1 MCGLTVRYMVERSV
15 GNVMSAKKMFYSMGE
30 VSEMFDVNPSLIRHW
45 ESKFDCLR
53 PHKNKKGNRLFSPS
67 DVEKL
72 KQIYHLVKERGMT
85 LEGANK
91 AMKSSRGVLSRD
103 TELLERLQ
111 RIRAALVEV
120 REELRDGVQDDIV
133 EEAYSVADTVEMPIA
148 SDVAVD
154 AERADIADIDIK
166 DTDTASAETENVD
179 VVHAGSEGADEDS
192 VAVAE
197 QEAPDD
203 PAAVADAEVV
213 ASPDPEASE
222 AAAAGDRRLRPCRP
236 RAVRAAARR
245 AMRRRRSYSRSTS
258 SRCFSRLGY
267 LAVFGYED
275 QRCGGCDRGVC
286 TARPAGVVR

>member
-133 EEAYSVADTVEMPIA
+133 EEADSVADTVEMPIA

-154 AERADIADIDIK
+154 VERADKQDAV
-166 DTDTASAETENVD
+166 TDTASAETENVD

-197 QEAPDD
+197 QGKPYD
-203 PAAVADAEVV
+203 PAAAADAENV
-213 ASPDPEASE
+213 ASPDPEVSE
-222 AAAAGDRRLRPCRP
+222 AAAAGESEPVRPSVA
-236 RAVRAAARR
+236 AVSPKSRT
-245 AMRRRRSYSRSTS
+245 RRRKKGDDEEEKEL
-258 SRCFSRLGY
+258 FP
-267 LAVFGYED
+267 FYE
-275 QRCGGCDRGVC
+275 QSLF
-286 TARPAGVVR
+286 

>member
-154 AERADIADIDIK
+154 AERADIADIK
-166 DTDTASAETENVD
+166 DTDTASAETESVD
-179 VVHAGSEGADEDS
+179 AEHAEPESADEDS

-203 PAAVADAEVV
+203 PAAAADAEDV
-213 ASPDPEASE
+213 ASLDPEASE
-222 AAAAGDRRLRPCRP
+222 AAAAGESEPVRPSVA
-236 RAVRAAARR
+236 AVSPKSRT
-245 AMRRRRSYSRSTS
+245 RRRKKGDDEEKEL
-258 SRCFSRLGY
+258 FP
-267 LAVFGYED
+267 FYE
-275 QRCGGCDRGVC
+275 QSLF
-286 TARPAGVVR
+286 

>member
-133 EEAYSVADTVEMPIA
+133 EEADSVADTVEAPLA

-154 AERADIADIDIK
+154 VERADKQDAV
-166 DTDTASAETENVD
+166 TDTASAETENVD

-197 QEAPDD
+197 QGKPYD
-203 PAAVADAEVV
+203 PAAAADAEDV
-213 ASPDPEASE
+213 ASLDPEASE
-222 AAAAGDRRLRPCRP
+222 AAAAGESEPVRPSVA
-236 RAVRAAARR
+236 AVSPKSRT
-245 AMRRRRSYSRSTS
+245 RRRKKGDDEEKEL
-258 SRCFSRLGY
+258 FP
-267 LAVFGYED
+267 FYE
-275 QRCGGCDRGVC
+275 QSLF
-286 TARPAGVVR
+286 

>member
-133 EEAYSVADTVEMPIA
+133 EEAYSVADTVEAPLA

-154 AERADIADIDIK
+154 VERADKQDAV
-166 DTDTASAETENVD
+166 TDTASAETESVD
-179 VVHAGSEGADEDS
+179 AEHAEPESADEDS

-203 PAAVADAEVV
+203 PAAAADAENV
-213 ASPDPEASE
+213 ASLDPEASE
-222 AAAAGDRRLRPCRP
+222 AAAAGESEPVRPSVA
-236 RAVRAAARR
+236 AVSPKSRT
-245 AMRRRRSYSRSTS
+245 RRRKKGDEEEKEL
-258 SRCFSRLGY
+258 FP
-267 LAVFGYED
+267 FYE
-275 QRCGGCDRGVC
+275 QSLF
-286 TARPAGVVR
+286 

>member
-1 MCGLTVRYMVERSV
+1 MYGRTVRYMVERSV

-154 AERADIADIDIK
+154 AERADIADIK
-166 DTDTASAETENVD
+166 DTDTASAETESVD
-179 VVHAGSEGADEDS
+179 AEHAEPKSADEDS
-192 VAVAE
+192 VSVAE
-197 QEAPDD
+197 QETPDN
-203 PAAVADAEVV
+203 PAAVAGVDDV
-213 ASPDPEASE
+213 ASPDPEVSE
-222 AAAAGDRRLRPCRP
+222 AAAAGESEPVRPSVA
-236 RAVRAAARR
+236 AVSPKSRT
-245 AMRRRRSYSRSTS
+245 RRRKKGDDEEKEL
-258 SRCFSRLGY
+258 FP
-267 LAVFGYED
+267 FYE
-275 QRCGGCDRGVC
+275 QSLF
-286 TARPAGVVR
+286 

>member
-15 GNVMSAKKMFYSMGE
+15 GNVMSAKKMFFSMGE
-30 VSEMFDVNPSLIRHW
+30 VSVMFDVNPSLIRHW

-133 EEAYSVADTVEMPIA
+133 EEADSVADTVEAPLA

-154 AERADIADIDIK
+154 VERADKQGAV
-166 DTDTASAETENVD
+166 TDTASAETENVD

-197 QEAPDD
+197 QGKPYD
-203 PAAVADAEVV
+203 PAAAADAEDV
-213 ASPDPEASE
+213 ASLDPEASE
-222 AAAAGDRRLRPCRP
+222 AAAAGESEPVRPSVA
-236 RAVRAAARR
+236 AVSPKSRT
-245 AMRRRRSYSRSTS
+245 RRRKKGDEEEKEL
-258 SRCFSRLGY
+258 FP
-267 LAVFGYED
+267 FYE
-275 QRCGGCDRGVC
+275 QSLF
-286 TARPAGVVR
+286 

>member
-154 AERADIADIDIK
+154 AERADIADIADIDIK

-192 VAVAE
+192 VAVAG
-197 QEAPDD
+197 QETPDD
-203 PAAVADAEVV
+203 PAAVADAEDV
-213 ASPDPEASE
+213 ASLDPEASE
-222 AAAAGDRRLRPCRP
+222 AAAAGESEPVRPSVA
-236 RAVRAAARR
+236 AVSPKSRT
-245 AMRRRRSYSRSTS
+245 RRRKKGDDEEKEL
-258 SRCFSRLGY
+258 FP
-267 LAVFGYED
+267 FYE
-275 QRCGGCDRGVC
+275 QSLF
-286 TARPAGVVR
+286 

>member
-1 MCGLTVRYMVERSV
+1 MMCGLTVRYMVERSV

-154 AERADIADIDIK
+154 VERADKQDAV
-166 DTDTASAETENVD
+166 TDTASAETENVD

-192 VAVAE
+192 VAVAG
-197 QEAPDD
+197 QETPDD
-203 PAAVADAEVV
+203 PAAAADAENV
-213 ASPDPEASE
+213 ASPDPEVSE
-222 AAAAGDRRLRPCRP
+222 AAAAGESEPVRPSVA
-236 RAVRAAARR
+236 AVSPKSRT
-245 AMRRRRSYSRSTS
+245 RRRKKGDDEEKEL
-258 SRCFSRLGY
+258 FP
-267 LAVFGYED
+267 FYE
-275 QRCGGCDRGVC
+275 QSLF
-286 TARPAGVVR
+286 

>member
-133 EEAYSVADTVEMPIA
+133 EEADSVADTVEAPLA

-154 AERADIADIDIK
+154 VERADKQGAV
-166 DTDTASAETENVD
+166 TDTASAETESVD
-179 VVHAGSEGADEDS
+179 AEHAEPKSADEDS
-192 VAVAE
+192 VSVAG
-197 QEAPDD
+197 QETPDN
-203 PAAVADAEVV
+203 PAAVADAENV
-213 ASPDPEASE
+213 ASPDPEVSE
-222 AAAAGDRRLRPCRP
+222 AASAEEPEAAPVKP
-236 RAVRAAARR
+236 SAAAVSPKSRT
-245 AMRRRRSYSRSTS
+245 RRRKKGDEEEKEL
-258 SRCFSRLGY
+258 FP
-267 LAVFGYED
+267 FYE
-275 QRCGGCDRGVC
+275 QSLF
-286 TARPAGVVR
+286 

>member
-1 MCGLTVRYMVERSV
+1 M
-15 GNVMSAKKMFYSMGE
+15 AKKLFYSMGE

-133 EEAYSVADTVEMPIA
+133 EEAYSVADTVEAPLA

-154 AERADIADIDIK
+154 VERADKQDAV
-166 DTDTASAETENVD
+166 TDTASAETENVD
-179 VVHAGSEGADEDS
+179 AEHAEPESADEDS

-203 PAAVADAEVV
+203 PAAAADAEDV

-222 AAAAGDRRLRPCRP
+222 AAAAGESEPVRPSVA
-236 RAVRAAARR
+236 AVSPKSRT
-245 AMRRRRSYSRSTS
+245 RRRKKGDEEEKEL
-258 SRCFSRLGY
+258 FP
-267 LAVFGYED
+267 FYE
-275 QRCGGCDRGVC
+275 QSLF
-286 TARPAGVVR
+286 

>member
-1 MCGLTVRYMVERSV
+1 MCGRTVRYMVERSV

-154 AERADIADIDIK
+154 AERADIADIK
-166 DTDTASAETENVD
+166 DTDTASAETESVD
-179 VVHAGSEGADEDS
+179 AEHAEPKSADEDS
-192 VAVAE
+192 VSVAE
-197 QEAPDD
+197 QETPDN

-213 ASPDPEASE
+213 ASPDPEVSE
-222 AAAAGDRRLRPCRP
+222 AAAAGESEPVRPSVA
-236 RAVRAAARR
+236 AVSPKSRT
-245 AMRRRRSYSRSTS
+245 RRRKKGDEEEKEL
-258 SRCFSRLGY
+258 FP
-267 LAVFGYED
+267 FYE
-275 QRCGGCDRGVC
+275 QSLF
-286 TARPAGVVR
+286 

>member
-154 AERADIADIDIK
+154 VERADKQDAV
-166 DTDTASAETENVD
+166 TDTASAETESVD
-179 VVHAGSEGADEDS
+179 AEHAEPKSADEDS
-192 VAVAE
+192 VSVAE
-197 QEAPDD
+197 QETPDD

-213 ASPDPEASE
+213 ASPDPEVSE
-222 AAAAGDRRLRPCRP
+222 AAAAGESEPVRPSVA
-236 RAVRAAARR
+236 AVSPKSRT
-245 AMRRRRSYSRSTS
+245 RRRKKGDDEEKEL
-258 SRCFSRLGY
+258 FP
-267 LAVFGYED
+267 FYE
-275 QRCGGCDRGVC
+275 QSLF
-286 TARPAGVVR
+286 

>member
-133 EEAYSVADTVEMPIA
+133 EEADSVADTVEMPIA

-154 AERADIADIDIK
+154 AERADIADIK
-166 DTDTASAETENVD
+166 DTDTASAETESVD
-179 VVHAGSEGADEDS
+179 AEHAEPESADEDS

-203 PAAVADAEVV
+203 PAAAADAEDV
-213 ASPDPEASE
+213 ASLDPEASE
-222 AAAAGDRRLRPCRP
+222 AAAAGESEPVRPSVA
-236 RAVRAAARR
+236 AVSPKSRT
-245 AMRRRRSYSRSTS
+245 RRRKKGDEEEKEL
-258 SRCFSRLGY
+258 FP
-267 LAVFGYED
+267 FYE
-275 QRCGGCDRGVC
+275 QSLF
-286 TARPAGVVR
+286 

>member
-1 MCGLTVRYMVERSV
+1 MA
-15 GNVMSAKKMFYSMGE
+15 AKKMFYSMGE

-133 EEAYSVADTVEMPIA
+133 EEADSVADTVEAPLA

-154 AERADIADIDIK
+154 VERADKQDAV
-166 DTDTASAETENVD
+166 TDTASAETESED
-179 VVHAGSEGADEDS
+179 AEHAEPESADEDS

-213 ASPDPEASE
+213 ASPDPEVSE
-222 AAAAGDRRLRPCRP
+222 AAAAGESEPVRPSVA
-236 RAVRAAARR
+236 AVSPKSRT
-245 AMRRRRSYSRSTS
+245 RRRKKGDDEEKEL
-258 SRCFSRLGY
+258 FP
-267 LAVFGYED
+267 FYE
-275 QRCGGCDRGVC
+275 QSLF
-286 TARPAGVVR
+286 